1 VTDGMTTVPRRFSH
15 SLVSTYLDCPRKAW
29 FRYVET
35 IPSPPAPALIIGSA
49 CDEAWNYA
57 LQTKLEIETDLGP
70 CMVQDVAEQAFRDRV
85 HAEGGVD
92 AIDWGEDGSA
102 RKSLDS
108 ALRLLSYRPRS
119 EQELRDRLARKA
131 FGRRVI
137 EDTLRRLREL
147 GYVDD
152 AAFARFWT
160 ETRQAQR
167 PRSRRLLTGELRR
180 RGVAQ
185 EQAEE
190 ATADISDEEAAYQA
204 ASRRLSAS
212 GGKHLAPGR
221 GFAP

>member
-1 VTDGMTTVPRRFSH
+1 VIVTAVERQQRRRRVNVFVDGRFAVALDAELAAERDVRPGRAITRDELSALSEAEARRS
-15 SLVSTYLDCPRKAW
+15 
-29 FRYVET
+29 
-35 IPSPPAPALIIGSA
+35 AL
-49 CDEAWNYA
+49 E
-57 LQTKLEIETDLGP
+57 
-70 CMVQDVAEQAFRDRV
+70 
-85 HAEGGVD
+85 
-92 AIDWGEDGSA
+92 
-102 RKSLDS
+102 S

-167 PRSRRLLTGELRR
+167 PRSRRLLAVELRW

-190 ATADISDEEAAYQA
+190 ATAGISDEEAAYQA
-204 ASRRLSAS
+204 ASRRLRTLRGLEYQRFRERLGGFLTRRGFSYDMARRMIERCWEELSAEPAESSAS
-212 GGKHLAPGR
+212 
-221 GFAP
+221 